1 MGEFSIEGY
10 NFEWDD
16 EKYKINIKKHG
27 IYFEDA
33 ARVFLDKNAI
43 YYYDELHSD
52 YEDRIKIIGM
62 VENVLTVIYTERGE
76 VNRIISARP
85 ADKYERNDYYGQF
98 DIG

>member
-1 MGEFSIEGY
+1 MGEFSIECY

-52 YEDRIKIIGM
+52 YEERIKIIGM

-76 VNRIISARP
+76 KNRIISARP